1 MMDGL
6 AFLPVPDL
14 TNAIHLLRKLQVAVM
29 VVVNN
34 RLEEFPVSILTFIW
48 QERIHCSV
56 CYIVEWNPDDVHD
69 DLNATARMQKTEC

>member
-1 MMDGL
+1 
-6 AFLPVPDL
+6 
-14 TNAIHLLRKLQVAVM
+14 M

-56 CYIVEWNPDDVHD
+56 CYIVEWNPDDVQLFKWVQSYREGTVHED
-69 DLNATARMQKTEC
+69 DLGIG